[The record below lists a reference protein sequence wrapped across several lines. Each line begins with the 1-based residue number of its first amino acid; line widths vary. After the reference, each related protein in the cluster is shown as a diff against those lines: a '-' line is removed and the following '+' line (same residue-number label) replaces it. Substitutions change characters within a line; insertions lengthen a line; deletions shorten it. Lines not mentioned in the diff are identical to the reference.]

1 MPDTPKHPIIEGQAQ
16 PSRPSASST
25 VWSDRPLLRELPNRR
40 YDGRLVVE
48 VWEDNST
55 RVAID
60 GAGDT
65 AKALTARALK
75 ALQEPFSPIRDP
87 EIPLT
92 NEPVTAAIAD
102 VTFLGRLI
110 VELWDDQATIGISGS
125 DPRVLTTAVKT
136 LKAIY

>member
-1 MPDTPKHPIIEGQAQ
+1 
-16 PSRPSASST
+16 
-25 VWSDRPLLRELPNRR
+25 
-40 YDGRLVVE
+40 VE

-65 AKALTARALK
+65 AKVLTARALK
-75 ALQEPFSPIRDP
+75 ALQEPFIPIRDP

-110 VELWDDQATIGISGS
+110 VELWGDQATISISGS